1 MKTSPL
7 DEQLT
12 TRLAAF
18 QILNQLDSIHIARP
32 PTILTIFRLYCVQR
46 MTVSQVARRCRC
58 SVGTVSNRL
67 RLMQSKI
74 GVHPSAIKNA
84 ARPLPNEPA
93 VAGQPAPKTFGAQFE
108 LEKPG

>member
-1 MKTSPL
+1 MKPSPL
-7 DEQLT
+7 DDDLA

-18 QILNQLDSIHIARP
+18 QILNRLDTIHVTKP
-32 PTILTIFRLYCVQR
+32 PTLLTIFRLYCVQR

-74 GVHPSAIKNA
+74 GIHPSAIKNA
-84 ARPLPNEPA
+84 PRPLPDESQSP
-93 VAGQPAPKTFGAQFE
+93 QQLKFE
-108 LEKPG
+108 LENRG

>member
-1 MKTSPL
+1 MKPSPL
-7 DEQLT
+7 DEQLA

-18 QILNQLDSIHIARP
+18 QILDRLDTIHVAKS
-32 PTILTIFRLYCVQR
+32 PTILTVFRLYCVQR

-74 GVHPSAIKNA
+74 GLHPSAIKNA
-84 ARPLPNEPA
+84 PRPLPDESQA
-93 VAGQPAPKTFGAQFE
+93 AEQLKFE
-108 LEKPG
+108 LENRG

>member
-1 MKTSPL
+1 MKSSPL
-7 DEQLT
+7 DEPLA

-18 QILNQLDSIHIARP
+18 QILDRLDSIRITRS
-32 PTILTIFRLYCVQR
+32 PTVLTVFRLYCLQR

-74 GVHPSAIKNA
+74 GVHPSTIKNA
-84 ARPLPNEPA
+84 ARPLPDNPA
-93 VAGQPAPKTFGAQFE
+93 VAEQAAPKIFGVQI
-108 LEKPG
+108 